1 VGPKDECAYSSP
13 EIKMKAHI
21 HPFRKMIMADR
32 AWGER
37 GQMAFA

>member
-1 VGPKDECAYSSP
+1 
-13 EIKMKAHI
+13 MKAHI